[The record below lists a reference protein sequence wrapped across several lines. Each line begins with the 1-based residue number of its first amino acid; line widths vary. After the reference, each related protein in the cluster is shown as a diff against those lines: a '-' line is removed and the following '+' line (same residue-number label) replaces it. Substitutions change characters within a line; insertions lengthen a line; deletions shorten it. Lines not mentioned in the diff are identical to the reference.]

1 MVVLCDRLRSEQR
14 ENCHKA
20 LEKTREAREKQNL
33 MYSKLKPLSPRTKT
47 PGRVSGSPGKQSTS
61 EGRARGTA
69 LAEETRADIDW
80 FEARL
85 KTLPSSRAQTTHQP
99 TTTANVHVSHMT

>member
-1 MVVLCDRLRSEQR
+1 MCDRVRHEQR

-20 LEKTREAREKQNL
+20 LERTREAREKQNL
-33 MYSKLKPLSPRTKT
+33 MYSKLKPLSPLTKA

-61 EGRARGTA
+61 EGRADKGRGTA
-69 LAEETRADIDW
+69 VAEETRADINW

-85 KTLPSSRAQTTHQP
+85 KTLPTSGPHQP
-99 TTTANVHVSHMT
+99 TTTTNVSHMN